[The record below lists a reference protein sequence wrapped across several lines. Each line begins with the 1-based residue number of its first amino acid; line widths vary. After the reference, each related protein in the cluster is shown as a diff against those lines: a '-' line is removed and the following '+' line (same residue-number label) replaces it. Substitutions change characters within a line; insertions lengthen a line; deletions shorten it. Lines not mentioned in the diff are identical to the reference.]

1 MIHHDY
7 KTDTAELPLRH
18 AVTVYSPDTGIEL
31 DFSTTEPAFQFYS
44 GGWIKEDKMEAK
56 KAQGNVKLGP
66 SSGFCLEASRNP
78 DAPNKPN
85 WRSSVLLGKDGV
97 YSQKTVY
104 AFHAR
109 LD

>member
-1 MIHHDY
+1 
-7 KTDTAELPLRH
+7 
-18 AVTVYSPDTGIEL
+18 
-31 DFSTTEPAFQFYS
+31 
-44 GGWIKEDKMEAK
+44 MEAK
-56 KAQGNVKLGP
+56 KAQGNVKLGR

-78 DAPNKPN
+78 DAPNKPD
-85 WRSSVLLGKDGV
+85 WRSSVLLEKEGA